1 MIVRRRLG
9 HAAAVVLALACA
21 GAAAAAPRVAS
32 IAGGNFRSVL
42 PPAPGVEEVTVA
54 PYRLDRTP
62 VTNAEFLAFV
72 RQHPKWRR
80 DRVAGLFADKSYLR
94 HWAGAETLGAGAA
107 PDAPVVHV
115 SWFAASAYCESFGG
129 RLPTWYEWEYAAA
142 ADETRSDAR
151 ADPVF
156 RTRMLDWY
164 ARTADAPQ
172 AVGRSPANLYG
183 VHDLHA
189 LVWEWVE
196 DFNALMVSTD
206 SREQGEDPDL
216 MKFCGAGAL
225 TMQDKE
231 NYAVLMRIAMLSS
244 LQGAYTTANVGFR
257 CAMDGVR

>member
-1 MIVRRRLG
+1 MLEPARWARL
-9 HAAAVVLALACA
+9 AATLAMLAGIA
-21 GAAAAAPRVAS
+21 SAAAADRFAPVP
-32 IAGGNFRSVL
+32 GGPFRSVL

-54 PYRLDRTP
+54 PYRLGRTP

-72 RQHPKWRR
+72 REHPQWRR
-80 DRVAGLFADKSYLR
+80 DRVAALFADKSYLR
-94 HWAGAETLGAGAA
+94 HWVGAESPGAV

-115 SWFAASAYCESFGG
+115 SWFAASAYCESIGA

-142 ADETRSDAR
+142 ADETRADAR

-172 AVGRSPANLYG
+172 AAGRSPANLYG

-257 CAMDGVR
+257 CAMDGLR